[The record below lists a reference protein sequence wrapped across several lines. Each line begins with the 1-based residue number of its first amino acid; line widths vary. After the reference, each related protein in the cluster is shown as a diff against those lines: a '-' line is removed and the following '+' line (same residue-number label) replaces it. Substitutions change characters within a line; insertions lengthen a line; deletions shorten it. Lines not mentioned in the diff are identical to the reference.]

1 MQVVCVAE
9 VTSDYDIRVDE
20 NIKSKLYPG
29 EKLRIKIESIGENR
43 EQKRLNAIERLKK
56 MSENSR
62 LGFYNEIVNREDAH
76 DRENLPNI

>member
-20 NIKSKLYPG
+20 NIKRKLHPG
-29 EKLRIKIESIGENR
+29 EKIRIKIESIGEKR

-56 MSENSR
+56 MSMNSR
-62 LGFYNEIVNREDAH
+62 LGLYNKVIKREDAH